1 MFDEIGGLFLGAA
14 ANLTD
19 HDDGFGFGIPQEHLQ
34 HVDMLGA
41 FDGIAADAHAGGL
54 PKAHRRGLPHC
65 FIGERAGARNNAHLA
80 AAMNVAG
87 HDADLA
93 FTGGDHAGAVGS
105 DQARFGTAQRALH
118 LHHVENGNA
127 FGDADDQR
135 YFGVDR
141 FQDGV
146 GGERRRHIDGG
157 RVRAHR
163 LFRFAHR
170 VENGKAQMGGAAFAR
185 RGAAHHLG
193 AIGDGLFG
201 MEGALAAGEA
211 LADDLGVLVDEDG
224 HYLEPF
230 TALTIFSAASARSL
244 AEVMARPDLARISL
258 PNSTLVPS
266 RRTTSGTF
274 SEISF
279 AAATM
284 PSAMMSHFMMPPKM
298 LTRMPF
304 TLGSLTMILKACVTF
319 SLVAPPPTSRKLA
332 GSLPYSLM
340 MSMVAMARPAPL
352 TMQPISPSS

>member
-1 MFDEIGGLFLGAA
+1 
-14 ANLTD
+14 
-19 HDDGFGFGIPQEHLQ
+19 
-34 HVDMLGA
+34 
-41 FDGIAADAHAGGL
+41 
-54 PKAHRRGLPHC
+54 HR
-65 FIGERAGARNNAHLA
+65 A
-80 AAMNVAG
+80 AAMDVAR

-93 FTGGDHAGAVGS
+93 FTGRDHAGAIGA
-105 DQARFGTAQRALH
+105 DQPRLGARERTLH
-118 LHHVENGNA
+118 FDHVQHRNA
-127 FGDADDQR
+127 FGDANDQR
-135 YFGVDR
+135 DLRIDG

-157 RVRAHR
+157 RIRADF
-163 LFRFAHR
+163 LFRLAHR
-170 VENGKAQMGGAAFAR
+170 VEHGQAQMGLAAFAR

-201 MEGALAAGEA
+201 MEGPLRASKA
-211 LADDLGVLVDEDG
+211 LADDLGVLVDENG
-224 HYLEPF
+224 HVTYEPF
-230 TALTIFSAASARSL
+230 TALTTFWAASARLS
-244 AEVMARPDLARISL
+244 AEVMARPDLARICL

-266 RRTTSGTF
+266 RRTTRGTF

-332 GSLPYSLM
+332 GSLPYNLM

-352 TMQPISPSS
+352 TMQPISPSSLM